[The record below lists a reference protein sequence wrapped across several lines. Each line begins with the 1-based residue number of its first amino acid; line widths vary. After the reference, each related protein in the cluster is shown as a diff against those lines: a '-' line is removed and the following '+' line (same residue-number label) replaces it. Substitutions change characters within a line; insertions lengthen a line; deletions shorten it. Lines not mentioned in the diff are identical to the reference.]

1 MGVGDDGSAGGGA
14 GLYADDEARARA
26 LRYSRT
32 LSRLSPTSWTVS
44 LIERPSPAAST
55 IRARVTTCC
64 PLLCR
69 RTHDE
74 PAEATIRLHVRCLDC
89 ELEVQYRS
97 EAIVAVTISR
107 AA

>member
-1 MGVGDDGSAGGGA
+1 MVYYVRRNPHLQ
-14 GLYADDEARARA
+14 LYE
-26 LRYSRT
+26 
-32 LSRLSPTSWTVS
+32 
-44 LIERPSPAAST
+44 
-55 IRARVTTCC
+55 C
-64 PLLCR
+64 PDCR